1 MMYPFAI
8 SFDGRENPREAV
20 AHVLRQTSVG
30 RDLFAIGWNAAMQFQ
45 KSAAFSQSRALPMP
59 VNVIFRAPATIVF
72 WDDGDKTVVKCQ
84 PGDTYCAEDWP
95 VYGYAQEVYG
105 QRQYFQP
112 SNRQVAGACS
122 VRQYS
127 RSPGGCRVIYDER
140 YPAAHTMRNA
150 SCSGYSHCGGI

>member
-45 KSAAFSQSRALPMP
+45 KSAAWRYLL
-59 VNVIFRAPATIVF
+59 R
-72 WDDGDKTVVKCQ
+72 G
-84 PGDTYCAEDWP
+84 DWP

-127 RSPGGCRVIYDER
+127 RSPGGCGVIYDER
-140 YPAAHTMRNA
+140 YPAAHTMRNTG
-150 SCSGYSHCGGI
+150 CSGYSHCGGI

>member
-84 PGDTYCAEDWP
+84 PGDTYCAETSLCMAMLKKYMGNDNT
-95 VYGYAQEVYG
+95 
-105 QRQYFQP
+105 F
-112 SNRQVAGACS
+112 N
-122 VRQYS
+122 
-127 RSPGGCRVIYDER
+127 RVIGKWLER
-140 YPAAHTMRNA
+140 AQYVNTPALPEAA
-150 SCSGYSHCGGI
+150 E

>member
-84 PGDTYCAEDWP
+84 PDNRAPRNEL
-95 VYGYAQEVYG
+95 QK
-105 QRQYFQP
+105 
-112 SNRQVAGACS
+112 SNRNLWLP
-122 VRQYS
+122 
-127 RSPGGCRVIYDER
+127 RSFKTCCRYRRVW
-140 YPAAHTMRNA
+140 A
-150 SCSGYSHCGGI
+150 

>member
-1 MMYPFAI
+1 MMYTFAI

-84 PGDTYCAEDWP
+84 PCVTYSAETGLCTAMLKKYMGNDNT
-95 VYGYAQEVYG
+95 
-105 QRQYFQP
+105 F
-112 SNRQVAGACS
+112 N
-122 VRQYS
+122 
-127 RSPGGCRVIYDER
+127 RVIGKWLER
-140 YPAAHTMRNA
+140 AQYVNTPALPEAA
-150 SCSGYSHCGGI
+150 E

>member
-59 VNVIFRAPATIVF
+59 VSASGWSVLSTSILPLSRRL
-72 WDDGDKTVVKCQ
+72 Q
-84 PGDTYCAEDWP
+84 
-95 VYGYAQEVYG
+95 
-105 QRQYFQP
+105 
-112 SNRQVAGACS
+112 SNL
-122 VRQYS
+122 
-127 RSPGGCRVIYDER
+127 
-140 YPAAHTMRNA
+140 
-150 SCSGYSHCGGI
+150 